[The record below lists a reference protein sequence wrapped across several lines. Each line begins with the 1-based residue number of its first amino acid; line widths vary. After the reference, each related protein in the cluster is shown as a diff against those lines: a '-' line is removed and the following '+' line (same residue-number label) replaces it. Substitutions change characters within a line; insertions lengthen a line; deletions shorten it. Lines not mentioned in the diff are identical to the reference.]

1 MSNRLPIIGAIALI
15 ALALINATFYTVDQ
29 RERVLLF
36 RLGEVIAA
44 DLPPGLKVKV
54 PFINTVLKYDGRIQ
68 TLDRGPV
75 RYQTSELKNVVVDSF
90 VKWRIAD
97 TRRFFVAVGA
107 GDVNPRLAQIVND
120 LSRNEFGK
128 RTVQAAV
135 SGDRHEIMDILRQR
149 ASERAA
155 EFGVEVI
162 DVRIKRVDLPTEVSS
177 SVFSRMEAER
187 KRVAAELRAKGAE
200 EGERIRAQ
208 TDKERTLLLANA
220 QRDAQRL
227 RGEGDATAAARYA
240 AAIGDDTEFF
250 DFYRSLEAYRHSVG
264 NSRDV
269 LVLDPDSRFFRYFD
283 GAAAGVR

>member
-54 PFINTVLKYDGRIQ
+54 PFINSVLKYDGRIQ

-208 TDKERTLLLANA
+208 TAKERTLLLATA

-227 RGEGDATAAARYA
+227 RGEGDAKAAARYA
-240 AAIGDDTEFF
+240 AAIGGDVEFF

-264 NSRDV
+264 NSRDL
-269 LVLDPDSRFFRYFD
+269 LVLDPDSAFFRYFD

>member
-1 MSNRLPIIGAIALI
+1 MSNRLPLIGALIVLVLLI
-15 ALALINATFYTVDQ
+15 ANSAFYTVDQ

-36 RLGEVIAA
+36 RLGEVIRA
-44 DLPPGLKVKV
+44 DLPPGLHLKT
-54 PFINTVLKYDGRIQ
+54 PFVNTVVKYDGRIQ

-97 TRRFFVAVGA
+97 TKRFFVSVGA
-107 GDVNPRLAQIVND
+107 GDVNTRLSQIVND

-162 DVRIKRVDLPTEVSS
+162 DVRLKRVDLPPEVSS
-177 SVFSRMEAER
+177 SVFTRMDAER

-200 EGERIRAQ
+200 EGERIRSQ
-208 TDKERTLLLANA
+208 TDNERTLLLAQA
-220 QRDAQRL
+220 ERDAQRL
-227 RGEGDATAAARYA
+227 RGEGDATAAARYT
-240 AAIGDDTEFF
+240 AAIGNDEDFYS
-250 DFYRSLEAYRHSVG
+250 FYRSLELYRESIG
-264 NSRDV
+264 NHRDL
-269 LVLDPDSRFFRYFD
+269 LVLDPNSDLFRYF
-283 GAAAGVR
+283 GSPRAGGR

>member
-220 QRDAQRL
+220 QRDAQNHIVSESHDRQQNWW
-227 RGEGDATAAARYA
+227 RRWK
-240 AAIGDDTEFF
+240 
-250 DFYRSLEAYRHSVG
+250 SKK
-264 NSRDV
+264 
-269 LVLDPDSRFFRYFD
+269 
-283 GAAAGVR
+283 

>member
-1 MSNRLPIIGAIALI
+1 MNRTLTFIGALVVAGLLLANTAL
-15 ALALINATFYTVDQ
+15 YTVDE

-44 DLPPGLKVKV
+44 DLPPGLHWKT
-54 PFINTVLKYDGRIQ
+54 PFINSVVKYDGRIQ

-97 TRRFFVAVGA
+97 TRRFFVAVGR
-107 GDVNPRLAQIVND
+107 GDVNTRLAQIVND

-135 SGDRHEIMDILRQR
+135 SGDRHEIMDLLRR
-149 ASERAA
+149 RTGERAA
-155 EFGVEVI
+155 EFGVEII

-187 KRVAAELRAKGAE
+187 KRVASELRAQGAE

-220 QRDAQRL
+220 QRDAERL
-227 RGEGDATAAARYA
+227 RGEGDAAAAARYA
-240 AAIGDDTEFF
+240 SGIGSDAEFY
-250 DFYRSLEAYRHSVG
+250 DFYRSLQAYRQSIG
-264 NSRDV
+264 TKRDL
-269 LVLDPDSRFFRYFD
+269 LVLDADSAFFRHFE
-283 GAAAGVR
+283 GALTGDR

>member
-1 MSNRLPIIGAIALI
+1 MSNRLPLIGAIALI

-36 RLGEVIAA
+36 RLGEVVAA

-54 PFINTVLKYDGRIQ
+54 PFINSVLKYDGRIQ

-107 GDVNPRLAQIVND
+107 GDVNTRLSQIVND

-128 RTVQAAV
+128 RTVQSAV
-135 SGDRHEIMDILRQR
+135 SGDRIEIMEILRQR
-149 ASERAA
+149 ANERAA

-162 DVRIKRVDLPTEVSS
+162 DVRLKRVDLPPEVSS

-220 QRDAQRL
+220 QRDAQQM
-227 RGEGDATAAARYA
+227 RGEGDATAAASYA
-240 AAIGDDTEFF
+240 SAIGGDGEFY
-250 DFYRSLEAYRHSVG
+250 DFYRSLEAYRHSIG
-264 NSRDV
+264 SNRDL
-269 LVLDPDSRFFRYFD
+269 LVLDPDSTFFRHFD
-283 GAAAGVR
+283 GALKGAR

>member
-68 TLDRGPV
+68 TLDRGAV

-264 NSRDV
+264 NSRDL

>member
-54 PFINTVLKYDGRIQ
+54 PFINSVLKYDGRIQ

-208 TDKERTLLLANA
+208 TDKERTLLLATA

-227 RGEGDATAAARYA
+227 RGEGDAKAAARYA
-240 AAIGDDTEFF
+240 EAIGGDGEFF

-264 NSRDV
+264 NSRDL
-269 LVLDPDSRFFRYFD
+269 LVLDPDSAFFRYFD

>member
-68 TLDRGPV
+68 TLDRGAV

-220 QRDAQRL
+220 QRDAQRV

-240 AAIGDDTEFF
+240 AAIGSDTEFF

-264 NSRDV
+264 NSRDL
-269 LVLDPDSRFFRYFD
+269 LVLDPDSAFFRYFD

>member
-54 PFINTVLKYDGRIQ
+54 PFINSVLKYDGRIQ

-208 TDKERTLLLANA
+208 TDKERTLLLATA

-227 RGEGDATAAARYA
+227 RGEGDAKAAARYA
-240 AAIGDDTEFF
+240 AAIGGDAEFF

-264 NSRDV
+264 NSRDL
-269 LVLDPDSRFFRYFD
+269 LVLDPDSAFFRDFE

>member
-1 MSNRLPIIGAIALI
+1 MSNRLPILGVLLLLT
-15 ALALINATFYTVDQ
+15 LALLNATFYTVDQ

-36 RLGEVIAA
+36 RLGQVVAA
-44 DLPPGLKVKV
+44 DLPPGLKVKT
-54 PFINTVLKYDGRIQ
+54 PFINSVLKYDGRIQ

-97 TRRFFVAVGA
+97 TRRFFVAVGS
-107 GDVNPRLAQIVND
+107 GDVNTRLAQIVND

-149 ASERAA
+149 ANERAA

-220 QRDAQRL
+220 QRDAQRV
-227 RGEGDATAAARYA
+227 RGEGDAAAAARYT
-240 AAIGDDTEFF
+240 AAIGSDGEFF
-250 DFYRSLEAYRHSVG
+250 EFYRSLEAYRHSLG
-264 NSRDV
+264 TGRDL
-269 LVLDPDSRFFRYFD
+269 LVLDPDSAFFRHFD
-283 GAAAGVR
+283 AAPAGGR

>member
-1 MSNRLPIIGAIALI
+1 MSNRLPLIGAIVLI
-15 ALALINATFYTVDQ
+15 ALALTNATFYTVDQ

-97 TRRFFVAVGA
+97 TRRFFVAVGS

-155 EFGVEVI
+155 EFGVEII

-220 QRDAQRL
+220 QRDAQQT
-227 RGEGDATAAARYA
+227 RGEGDATAAATYA
-240 AAIGDDTEFF
+240 DAIGDNGEFY
-250 DFYRSLEAYRHSVG
+250 DFYRSLEAYRHSIG
-264 NSRDV
+264 SNRDL
-269 LVLDPDSRFFRYFD
+269 LVLDPNSAFFRHFD
-283 GAAAGVR
+283 NAPKGAR

>member
-54 PFINTVLKYDGRIQ
+54 PFINSVLKYDGRIQ

-128 RTVQAAV
+128 RTVQAAD

-208 TDKERTLLLANA
+208 TDKERTLLLATA

-227 RGEGDATAAARYA
+227 RGEGDAKAAARYA
-240 AAIGDDTEFF
+240 AAIGGDAEFF

-264 NSRDV
+264 NSRDL
-269 LVLDPDSRFFRYFD
+269 LVLDPDSAFFRYFE

>member
-15 ALALINATFYTVDQ
+15 VLALINATFYTVDQ

-44 DLPPGLKVKV
+44 DLPPGLKVKM

-135 SGDRHEIMDILRQR
+135 SGDRHEIMDLLRQR

-227 RGEGDATAAARYA
+227 RGEGDAKAAARYA
-240 AAIGDDTEFF
+240 EAIGGDAEFF

-264 NSRDV
+264 NSRDL
-269 LVLDPDSRFFRYFD
+269 LVLDPNSAFFRYFD

>member
-135 SGDRHEIMDILRQR
+135 SGDRHEIMDVLRQR

-264 NSRDV
+264 NSRDL

>member
-44 DLPPGLKVKV
+44 DLPPGLKVKM

-227 RGEGDATAAARYA
+227 RGEGDAKAAARYA
-240 AAIGDDTEFF
+240 EAIGGDAEFF

-264 NSRDV
+264 NSRDL

-283 GAAAGVR
+283 GAASGVR

>member
-149 ASERAA
+149 ANERAA

-162 DVRIKRVDLPTEVSS
+162 DVRIKRVDLPAEVSS

-240 AAIGDDTEFF
+240 AAIGDDAEFF

>member
-1 MSNRLPIIGAIALI
+1 
-15 ALALINATFYTVDQ
+15 
-29 RERVLLF
+29 
-36 RLGEVIAA
+36 
-44 DLPPGLKVKV
+44 
-54 PFINTVLKYDGRIQ
+54 
-68 TLDRGPV
+68 
-75 RYQTSELKNVVVDSF
+75 
-90 VKWRIAD
+90 
-97 TRRFFVAVGA
+97 
-107 GDVNPRLAQIVND
+107 
-120 LSRNEFGK
+120 
-128 RTVQAAV
+128 
-135 SGDRHEIMDILRQR
+135 
-149 ASERAA
+149 
-155 EFGVEVI
+155 VI

-264 NSRDV
+264 NSRDL

>member
-264 NSRDV
+264 NSRDL

>member
-1 MSNRLPIIGAIALI
+1 MSNRLPIIGALVLLALV
-15 ALALINATFYTVDQ
+15 LINATFYTVDK

-36 RLGEVIAA
+36 RLGEVVAA
-44 DLPPGLKVKV
+44 DLPPGLKLKT

-97 TRRFFVAVGA
+97 TRRFFVAVGN
-107 GDVNPRLAQIVND
+107 GDVNNRLAQIVND

-128 RTVQAAV
+128 RTVQAVV

-149 ASERAA
+149 ASDRAR
-155 EFGVEVI
+155 EFGVEVV
-162 DVRIKRVDLPTEVSS
+162 DVRIKRVDLPTEVST

-208 TDKERTLLLANA
+208 TDKERTLLLAQA
-220 QRDAQRL
+220 QRDGQRL
-227 RGEGDATAAARYA
+227 RGEGDATAASSYA
-240 AAIGDDTEFF
+240 AAIGSDGEFF
-250 DFYRSLEAYRHSVG
+250 DFYRSLEAYR
-264 NSRDV
+264 NSIGSNRDL
-269 LVLDPDSRFFRYFD
+269 LVLDPHSAFFRYFD
-283 GAAAGVR
+283 NAPAGAR

>member
-44 DLPPGLKVKV
+44 DLPPGLKVKM

-162 DVRIKRVDLPTEVSS
+162 DVRIKQVDLPTEVSS

-220 QRDAQRL
+220 QRDAQRV
-227 RGEGDATAAARYA
+227 RGEGDAKAAARYA
-240 AAIGDDTEFF
+240 QAIGGDGEFF

-264 NSRDV
+264 NSRDL

-283 GAAAGVR
+283 GATAGVR

>member
-1 MSNRLPIIGAIALI
+1 MNRTLTIIGALVVAALLLANT
-15 ALALINATFYTVDQ
+15 ALYTVDE

-44 DLPPGLKVKV
+44 DLPPGLHLKT
-54 PFINTVLKYDGRIQ
+54 PFINSVVKYDGRIQ

-97 TRRFFVAVGA
+97 TRRFFVAVGR
-107 GDVNPRLAQIVND
+107 GDVNTRLAQIVND

-135 SGDRHEIMDILRQR
+135 SGDRHEIMDLLRRR
-149 ASERAA
+149 AGERAA
-155 EFGVEVI
+155 EFGVEII

-187 KRVAAELRAKGAE
+187 KRVASELRAQGAE

-208 TDKERTLLLANA
+208 ADKERTLMLAKA
-220 QRDAQRL
+220 QRDAERL
-227 RGEGDATAAARYA
+227 RGEGDAAAAAVYA
-240 AAIGDDTEFF
+240 SAVGSDTEFY
-250 DFYRSLEAYRHSVG
+250 DFYRSLQAYRHSVG
-264 NSRDV
+264 SKRDL
-269 LVLDPDSRFFRYFD
+269 LVLDADSAFFRHFE
-283 GAAAGVR
+283 GALTGDR

>member
-1 MSNRLPIIGAIALI
+1 MSNRLPIVGAIALI

-54 PFINTVLKYDGRIQ
+54 PFINSVLKYDGRIQ
-68 TLDRGPV
+68 TLDRGAV

-220 QRDAQRL
+220 QRDAQRV

-240 AAIGDDTEFF
+240 AAIGSDTEFF

-264 NSRDV
+264 NSRDL
-269 LVLDPDSRFFRYFD
+269 LVLDPDSAFFRYFD

>member
-54 PFINTVLKYDGRIQ
+54 PFINSVLKYDGRIQ

-208 TDKERTLLLANA
+208 TDKERTLLLATA

-227 RGEGDATAAARYA
+227 RGEGDAKAAARYA
-240 AAIGDDTEFF
+240 AAIGGDAEFF

-264 NSRDV
+264 NSRDL
-269 LVLDPDSRFFRYFD
+269 LVLDPDSAFFRYFE

>member
-54 PFINTVLKYDGRIQ
+54 PFINSVLKYDGRIQ

-208 TDKERTLLLANA
+208 TDKERTLLLATA

-227 RGEGDATAAARYA
+227 RGEGDAKAAARYA
-240 AAIGDDTEFF
+240 AAIGGDAEFF
-250 DFYRSLEAYRHSVG
+250 DFYRSLQAYRHGVG
-264 NSRDV
+264 NSRDL
-269 LVLDPDSRFFRYFD
+269 LVLDPDSAFFRYFE

>member
-54 PFINTVLKYDGRIQ
+54 PFINSVLKYDGRIQ
-68 TLDRGPV
+68 TLDRGAV

-120 LSRNEFGK
+120 LARNEFGK

-220 QRDAQRL
+220 QRDAQRV

-240 AAIGDDTEFF
+240 AAIGSDTEFF

-264 NSRDV
+264 NSRDL
-269 LVLDPDSRFFRYFD
+269 LVLDPDSAFFRYFD

>member
-240 AAIGDDTEFF
+240 AAIGDDAEFF

-264 NSRDV
+264 NSRDL

>member
-15 ALALINATFYTVDQ
+15 ALALIHAPFYTVDQ

-54 PFINTVLKYDGRIQ
+54 PFINSVLKYDGRIQ

-208 TDKERTLLLANA
+208 TDKERTVLLATP

-227 RGEGDATAAARYA
+227 RGEGDAKAAARYA
-240 AAIGDDTEFF
+240 AAIGGDAEFF

-264 NSRDV
+264 NSRDL
-269 LVLDPDSRFFRYFD
+269 LVLDPDSAFFRYFE